1 MADHSSRRRVVVTG
15 GAGFI
20 GSHLVE
26 SLLARGDHVV
36 AIDSFDSFYD
46 PQLKR
51 RNLALA
57 SDNSSFRL
65 IEADVRD
72 VKAVAAALGDA
83 PCDALIHLA
92 AAVGVRP
99 SIADPAHYVSMNVN
113 GTAAALELAALKHI
127 PSFVFGS
134 SSSVYGNSAASPFVE
149 SDPAASPISPYAA
162 TKRAGELLCHSAHHI
177 SGLSVMCLRFF
188 TVYGP
193 RQRPDLAIHKFVSM
207 IERGTPITVYG
218 DGQARRD
225 YTHVTDIVSGILS
238 ALKYASHNKVFDI
251 VNLGGGN
258 PVTLAEVVDSL
269 EKLLGKTASVERLPA
284 QSGDVK
290 HTFASIDK
298 ATQLLGFKP
307 QVEFADGLRD
317 FVEWYRDEI
326 RHAEKPAVSTIGG
339 KSTNG

>member
-1 MADHSSRRRVVVTG
+1 MADRSSRRSVVVTG

-20 GSHLVE
+20 GSHLVDR
-26 SLLARGDHVV
+26 LLARGDNVV
-36 AIDSFDSFYD
+36 VIDSFDPFYD
-46 PQLKR
+46 PQIKR
-51 RNLALA
+51 RNLTLA
-57 SDNSSFRL
+57 SDNSAFRL

-72 VKAVAAALGDA
+72 VNAVAAALGDA
-83 PCDALIHLA
+83 PFDALIHLA

-99 SIADPAHYVSMNVN
+99 SIADPARYVSINVD
-113 GTAAALELAALKHI
+113 GTGAALELAARKRI

-134 SSSVYGNSAASPFVE
+134 SSSVYGDSAASPFVE

-207 IERGTPITVYG
+207 IHRGTPITVYG
-218 DGQARRD
+218 DGQTRRD

-238 ALKYASHNKVFDI
+238 TIEYVSDNKVFDI

-269 EKLLGKTASVERLPA
+269 EKLLGKAASVERLPA

-298 ATQLLGFKP
+298 ARQLLGFKP
-307 QVEFADGLRD
+307 KIEFADGVRD
-317 FVEWYRDEI
+317 FVKWYHDEI
-326 RHAEKPAVSTIGG
+326 RHAEKPALSAIGEE
-339 KSTNG
+339 STNG